1 MPKSPARNC
10 PSTNELPVSS
20 AIKVDHGFSRWSLLE
35 NVAVFRRK
43 GQMTSSSNET
53 TGQHILLTGL
63 GVSRLGEKPRNVTYG
78 LGTRIVT
85 AQLAPLALLKLLDA
99 SNRPVQVLAMVTEG
113 AREITWP
120 LFRSGVEQTLGFAPT
135 PIDIPDGRNAHEIRE
150 IVEAVAAR
158 ISEGAELTLDVTQG
172 FRHFPFLLYAISVY
186 LQSLRGIRIRGAYYG
201 MLEGTAEGE
210 VKPIINLQPLLE
222 LPEWFYAARVFNE
235 AGATSAIARLTRHFA
250 AQLREQAAGQ
260 GNDPVQHQGAS
271 HVEQIAKGLDQVG
284 FASAA
289 GLPLELGKA
298 STMLLATQRHIP
310 DSLASSLPLGREI
323 WQRLAATIEPFCFPA
338 PPSWGGKWK
347 RKVDLNGPELDRQAV
362 LIDRLFEHNHLPAA
376 IGLLEEWVVS
386 WVILH
391 QFREDEKSEWLNF
404 REVRR
409 KASQS
414 LGALAAYTSR
424 EGRDASEEQRA
435 WGIFWNQL
443 TDLRNAVHHHGMREE
458 SWESRPQTLVE
469 VLNFWQRVRSGASP
483 FPEFGGGG
491 GRLLISPQG
500 SRPGVLYSALKA
512 TESNRCLVVCSPQSS
527 ASVEEAADRATFTGK
542 IDKLVVRDAFSGFGE
557 ISDLLKTARTALLQA
572 DKITANVT
580 GGTTLMGIIVQRLVE
595 EAQKL
600 DRPVRRFA
608 LIDRRPPA
616 AQESEPYIA
625 SESHWL
631 DAKNIG
637 DADGHD

>member
-1 MPKSPARNC
+1 MTRGS
-10 PSTNELPVSS
+10 
-20 AIKVDHGFSRWSLLE
+20 HGSRD
-35 NVAVFRRK
+35 N
-43 GQMTSSSNET
+43 
-53 TGQHILLTGL
+53 HILLTGL
-63 GVSRLGEKPRNVTYG
+63 GVVRETPRKIRYALGNRTE
-78 LGTRIVT
+78 
-85 AQLAPLALLKLLDA
+85 AAELAPLALLRLLDEID
-99 SNRPVQVLAMVTEG
+99 RPARVLVMVTKG
-113 AREITWP
+113 ARETTWP
-120 LFRSGVEQTLGFAPT
+120 FFRDRVEQAIGVPAENVE
-135 PIDIPDGRNAHEIRE
+135 IPDGRNAEEVRT

-158 ISEGAELTLDVTQG
+158 IPEAAGLTLDVTQG

-201 MLEGTAEGE
+201 MLEGTTEDE

-222 LPEWFYAARVFNE
+222 LPEWFYAVRVFNE
-235 AGATSAIARLTRHFA
+235 TGATSAIARLARHFA

-260 GNDPVQHQGAS
+260 GNDLAQHRRAS
-271 HVEQIAKGLDQVG
+271 HAEQIAEGLDRVG

-298 STMLLATQRHIP
+298 STLLLATQSRTP

-338 PPSWGGKWK
+338 PPSWSGKWK

-362 LIDRLFEHNHLPAA
+362 LIDRLFKHNHLPAA

-391 QFREDEKSEWLNF
+391 QLREDERSEWLNF

-424 EGRDASEEQRA
+424 EGREASGAQRE
-435 WGIFWNQL
+435 WGSFWNQL
-443 TDLRNAVHHHGMREE
+443 SDLRNAVHHHGMRED

-469 VLNFWQRVRSGASP
+469 VLNFWQRVRSGESQ

-512 TESNRCLVVCSPQSS
+512 RESDRCLVVCSPQSS

-557 ISDLLKTARTALLQA
+557 ISDLLKTARAALLQA

-600 DRPVRRFA
+600 DRPVLRLA

-616 AQESEPYIA
+616 AQESAPYVA
-625 SESHWL
+625 SEVCWL
-631 DAKNIG
+631 DKEQG
-637 DADGHD
+637 GEDADP